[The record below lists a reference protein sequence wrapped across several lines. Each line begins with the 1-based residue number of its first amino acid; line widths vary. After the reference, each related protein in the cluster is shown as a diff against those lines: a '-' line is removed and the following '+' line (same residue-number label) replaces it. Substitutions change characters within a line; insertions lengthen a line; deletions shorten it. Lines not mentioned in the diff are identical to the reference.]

1 MIQTKSQNTS
11 YDEYYC
17 GPNLDQKS
25 TYSIFK
31 DLRNLCTDH
40 GMRTTVLSSFM
51 MSISLLS
58 LRGNLQYWPLLF
70 KFLEW
75 IKVEK
80 LSAVGLEFFNIT
92 FEFIEKHLNTSVF
105 QHGNNNSY
113 EKTKK

>member
-1 MIQTKSQNTS
+1 MNIIV
-11 YDEYYC
+11 

-58 LRGNLQYWPLLF
+58 LRGNLQY
-70 KFLEW
+70 
-75 IKVEK
+75 
-80 LSAVGLEFFNIT
+80 
-92 FEFIEKHLNTSVF
+92 
-105 QHGNNNSY
+105 
-113 EKTKK
+113 